1 MPVVITGDKSLS
13 NRFGG
18 FPKQAHDELMKA
30 IRAMSVE
37 LQARIIA
44 ARPVTPGTQ
53 IAHPHLRDEITAQ
66 AFGDNP
72 SRVASYD
79 SVFAG
84 ADGNEYAKA
93 GTLEYGSNKA
103 RRIFDK
109 RGKIMTALFGK
120 NRKIASRKTKVAHIT
135 AYRYLRDTFAA
146 MRPEIEAALNEALA
160 EAILESD
167 DSG

>member
-18 FPKQAHDELMKA
+18 FPQEAHDKLMKT
-30 IRAMSVE
+30 IESISVE

-53 IAHPHLRDEITAQ
+53 IAHPHLRDEITARS
-66 AFGDNP
+66 FGDNP

-93 GTLEYGSNKA
+93 ATLEYGSDKA

-109 RGKIMTALFGK
+109 RGKIMITRLGK
-120 NRKIASRKTKVAHIT
+120 KRNVVLGKTKAAHII

-160 EAILESD
+160 EAIAESD